1 MNRRGFLSLAFG
13 ALPPAVKQ
21 GKVLDVGVVGI
32 YISEPQKI
40 LKNFE
45 AFVHDAKI
53 GMLIQD
59 AGQTYWWSIKEAKA
73 LFQRIVEERKRQ

>member
-21 GKVLDVGVVGI
+21 GKILDIGVVGI
-32 YISEPQKI
+32 YICEPQKI
-40 LKNFE
+40 LRNFE

-59 AGQTYWWSIKEAKA
+59 AGQTYWWSVEEAKA
-73 LFQRIVEERKRQ
+73 LFNRIVAEKRAK